1 MAARRFLA
9 WLAVAS
15 LWAST
20 AHAQLAAEDL
30 KLYGG
35 RYAVDCADGSSP
47 RVIVSSDAITVEQ
60 GTQRMTGR
68 NLQSSASYY
77 GNSTPPANFRTAL
90 MAEIRGNAQLVGLVS
105 TDRDGA
111 YLRFE
116 AGDRQVSAALGPL
129 ATARFR
135 DCNAARSQQAL
146 AQTASTIAED
156 KRDQVDHARQLKSA
170 FSVAYRR
177 ALGPL
182 AREPWLADV
191 TATSFDRSTSIG
203 GQEYRLGA
211 VCKPHDCHDNNMVVV
226 VAAGNG
232 PIYGKVVIANRA
244 AYIGA
249 PPPAIRQALERLW
262 LAEWRRNG

>member
-1 MAARRFLA
+1 MAAGRFLA
-9 WLAVAS
+9 SLAVAS
-15 LWAST
+15 LWVSA
-20 AHAQLAAEDL
+20 AHAQLAAEES

-35 RYAVDCADGSSP
+35 RYAVDCADSTSA
-47 RVIVSSDAITVEQ
+47 RVIVGSDAMTVEA
-60 GTQRMTGR
+60 GTRRMTGR

-90 MAEIRGNAQLVGLVS
+90 MAEVRGNLQLVGLVS

-156 KRDQVDHARQLKSA
+156 KRDQIDHARQLKSA

-177 ALGPL
+177 ALGSL
-182 AREPWLADV
+182 VREPWLADV

-203 GQEYRLGA
+203 GREYRLGA

-226 VAAGNG
+226 AAPGDG
-232 PIYGKVVIANRA
+232 PIYGKVLIANRVSF
-244 AYIGA
+244 IGA
-249 PPPAIRQALERLW
+249 PPPAVQRELDRLW
-262 LAEWRRNG
+262 RAEWRKNG